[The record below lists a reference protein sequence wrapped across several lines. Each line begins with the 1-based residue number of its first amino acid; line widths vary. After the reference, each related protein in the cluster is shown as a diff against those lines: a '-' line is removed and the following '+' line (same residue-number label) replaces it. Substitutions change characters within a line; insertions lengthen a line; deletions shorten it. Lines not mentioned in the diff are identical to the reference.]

1 MSEVE
6 HWFQQ
11 VVAAVECAGSEAS
24 VDREQHVE
32 RLEKIYCALLGSLPP
47 GEAPALLPVP
57 TIVLLSIPSPLC
69 PNFSSSHHWDRSLQ
83 PGSALQPHVGDG
95 IQQSQLCHLQRELWE
110 LPVSQGCLIYS
121 ALLV

>member
-47 GEAPALLPVP
+47 GETPALLPVP

-83 PGSALQPHVGDG
+83 PALQPHVGDG

>member
-83 PGSALQPHVGDG
+83 PGSALQPRVGDG
-95 IQQSQLCHLQRELWE
+95 IQQSQLFLQRELWE